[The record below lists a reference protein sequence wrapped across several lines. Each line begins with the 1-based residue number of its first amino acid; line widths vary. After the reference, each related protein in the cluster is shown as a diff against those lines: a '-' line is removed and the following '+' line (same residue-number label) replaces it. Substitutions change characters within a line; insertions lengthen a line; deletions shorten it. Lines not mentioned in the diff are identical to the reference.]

1 MITGFGDRGR
11 WFSAGPGSG
20 DEAERLSRLAHTI
33 AAAVAGTCAFP
44 APTTHH
50 LTVLDTPD
58 HRLRGAGSALILV
71 AGELILLGQGR
82 PLRAPWTPAQGAAA
96 APAAVVNLPKS
107 LAVVGEAAGGMD
119 KRLLALGSFTAHLRA
134 DNIRA
139 AGKVVLRAA
148 WLSVGATAW
157 LRLEAVRGHDDVLD
171 LAARAVLADGLIE
184 IANDPLLAH
193 ALALTGRYPVPAEL
207 PVCADPDQPA
217 LAMIRILLA
226 AGVARLR
233 ALEGGTREDAD
244 ASFLHRYRV
253 TLRVLRSVI
262 WQLKDALADDVA
274 QRIKD
279 ELGDLAR
286 AANRLRDLDVQLADP
301 QALGQDLPPEL
312 EPGFAGLLDSL
323 KAERTAAQAA
333 YAALLDSPAH
343 HARLEALLG
352 LTQAPSKAIAGKAA
366 LRPIAGLAR
375 ARCWALYRGM
385 RSRAR
390 AVDANTPDHDLHELR
405 IRGKRLRYLLDL
417 CGPVAAPDDF
427 ARLTAELK
435 ALQGVLGDFNDAAV
449 QHTSLLALPFNRQM
463 PAEQGVVVGV
473 LAANTAMRRQRLR
486 GELAPALAT
495 FASNEVRDE
504 WRALFADKEEDDA

>member
-1 MITGFGDRGR
+1 MTPSSTF
-11 WFSAGPGSG
+11 
-20 DEAERLSRLAHTI
+20 LLAHT
-33 AAAVAGTCAFP
+33 
-44 APTTHH
+44 
-50 LTVLDTPD
+50 
-58 HRLRGAGSALILV
+58 
-71 AGELILLGQGR
+71 
-82 PLRAPWTPAQGAAA
+82 
-96 APAAVVNLPKS
+96 
-107 LAVVGEAAGGMD
+107 LA
-119 KRLLALGSFTAHLRA
+119 
-134 DNIRA
+134 I
-139 AGKVVLRAA
+139 
-148 WLSVGATAW
+148 
-157 LRLEAVRGHDDVLD
+157 
-171 LAARAVLADGLIE
+171 
-184 IANDPLLAH
+184 
-193 ALALTGRYPVPAEL
+193 TGRYPVPAEL
-207 PVCADPDQPA
+207 PVCSDPEQPT
-217 LAMIRILLA
+217 LAVIRILLA

-301 QALGQDLPPEL
+301 QALGHDLPPEL
-312 EPGFAGLLDSL
+312 KPGFAGLLESL
-323 KAERTAAQAA
+323 KAERTAVQAA

-343 HARLEALLG
+343 HARLDALRG

-449 QHTSLLALPFNRQM
+449 QHTSLLALPFNRPM
-463 PAEQGVVVGV
+463 PADQGVVVGV

-495 FASNEVRDE
+495 FASNQVRDD
-504 WRALFADKEEDDA
+504 WRRLFAEEEKDDA